1 MLQQRRLH
9 AQPSPRNVC
18 NNTGWGMNYC
28 VRKSNRVGSRFW
40 QWLRAKFWRQH
51 WSPHSRHESMH
62 ELRAV
67 CHPLKVLKPIHTFNY
82 LFIQSD
88 FYQLLPVLVIVCT
101 SHIVR
106 LCPAY
111 PHSSALQ
118 CPLHSSS
125 SRSTS
130 PLVSPHRTTSSA
142 YIMLRTPR
150 LTPLVNTSKTIL
162 NKKGLCA
169 EPWCRPTFTSK
180 PSVVPTPLLTLVF
193 TSLYISFISR
203 TYFSGTIF
211 SLKHLHSSS
220 LGTLSYAFSR
230 SMNTICKSLPFSL
243 YFSAIC
249 LRINIAFVVSRP
261 SMNPNCSSATST
273 SPLTLLSTI
282 RSQIFI
288 VWERSFIPR

>member
-1 MLQQRRLH
+1 MKAALEPALK
-9 AQPSPRNVC
+9 AWVNAWIAGSVSPPLI
-18 NNTGWGMNYC
+18 NYC
-28 VRKSNRVGSRFW
+28 W
-40 QWLRAKFWRQH
+40 
-51 WSPHSRHESMH
+51 P
-62 ELRAV
+62 
-67 CHPLKVLKPIHTFNY
+67 KVLKPIHTFNY
-82 LFIQSD
+82 FSIQSD
-88 FYQLLPVLVIVCT
+88 FYPLLPVLVMVCT

-162 NKKGLCA
+162 NKKGLSA
-169 EPWCRPTFTSK
+169 EPWCRLPFTSK

-220 LGTLSYAFSR
+220 LGPCHTPSPDLWTPYA
-230 SMNTICKSLPFSL
+230 SLFLSL
-243 YFSAIC
+243 Y
-249 LRINIAFVVSRP
+249 
-261 SMNPNCSSATST
+261 T
-273 SPLTLLSTI
+273 SPPSVL
-282 RSQIFI
+282 
-288 VWERSFIPR
+288 E